1 MVDCYFLF
9 EPFLIS
15 LGAELPFLMH
25 HWAPSCGYYACCGPH
40 PLVALGRWLGALGR
54 WVPSGVGERGEN
66 LFGLKPRV
74 CACVSA

>member
-1 MVDCYFLF
+1 MSRLQVDKLHNMKLHIMVFPVLD
-9 EPFLIS
+9 ER
-15 LGAELPFLMH
+15 
-25 HWAPSCGYYACCGPH
+25 H
-40 PLVALGRWLGALGR
+40 PLREADARVVGHTLWLRWLGALGR